1 MGAVAV
7 PSLHGPL
14 RPVDGP
20 MTVLAPHDVVAVA
33 ESVAATG
40 ESVFADLET
49 LRVAAVEALGAEPT
63 RRGLAPLRPLCE
75 RLLTAPDR
83 LLVGAGFVA
92 APGVLQDA
100 PYWLEWWTVPGVGDA
115 PETPRQLEV
124 VVDPSAE
131 DFRDYTALP
140 WFAVPR
146 GTGERHVTGPYVDY
160 LCTDEYTLTFTVPV
174 ESGGRFAGVVGADV
188 YVRHVEMR
196 TLAQIDALPGS
207 VTLVNAQGRVL
218 VSNDGSLDS
227 GSLVR
232 DVPVARLWAEGG
244 QALRHGRTTLYRCG
258 NLPFGLLVTL

>member
-1 MGAVAV
+1 
-7 PSLHGPL
+7 
-14 RPVDGP
+14 
-20 MTVLAPHDVVAVA
+20 MTVLAPDDVVAVA

-49 LRVAAVEALGAEPT
+49 LRVAAVRALDDEPT

-75 RLLTAPDR
+75 RLLTAPDG

-92 APGVLQDA
+92 APDVLQDV
-100 PYWLEWWTVPGVGDA
+100 PYWLEWWTVPGVGEA
-115 PETPRQLEV
+115 RGTPEPLEV
-124 VVDPSAE
+124 VVDPTAE

-174 ESGGRFAGVVGADV
+174 EAGGRFAGVVGADV
-188 YVRHVEMR
+188 YVRHVELR

-218 VSNDGSLDS
+218 VSNDGSTDS

-232 DVPVARLWAEGG
+232 DVPVPRMWGDGAQVVRYGKA
-244 QALRHGRTTLYRCG
+244 TLYRCG
-258 NLPFGLLVTL
+258 NLPFGLLVTP